1 MGFCINGALTVK
13 KYFQQSIRRIN
24 YMKSS
29 YFFNC
34 PDEILLI
41 SVAAGIIWDWKVG
54 LFSYLALVL
63 IYIIGRGK

>member
-1 MGFCINGALTVK
+1 
-13 KYFQQSIRRIN
+13 
-24 YMKSS
+24 MKSS